1 MPDTPT
7 MIESGQLKKKAS
19 GWFAVWAPAG
29 TPKVMLDRLNSEFI
43 MASREPQLAAR
54 LQESGVLTKTATP
67 EELRQLISAE
77 VETVRPLVKSLGMA
91 PN

>member
-1 MPDTPT
+1 
-7 MIESGQLKKKAS
+7 
-19 GWFAVWAPAG
+19 V
-29 TPKVMLDRLNSEFI
+29 DRLNNEFI

-67 EELRQLISAE
+67 EELRQLISME

-91 PN
+91 PK